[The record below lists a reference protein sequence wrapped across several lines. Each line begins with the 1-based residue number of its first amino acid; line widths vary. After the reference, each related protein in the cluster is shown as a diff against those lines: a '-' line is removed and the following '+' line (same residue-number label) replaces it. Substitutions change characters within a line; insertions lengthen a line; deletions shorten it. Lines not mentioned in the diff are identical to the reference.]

1 MVIFCV
7 QCTATTLFKM
17 DTTMDLIHA
26 QQGEYLVVTVNAARV
41 DASAALKFKDSMN
54 AIDESNSKILLNLE
68 HVELID
74 SSGLDAVVSVMKHLG
89 KGRKMDL
96 CALIPTVEKVFR
108 LTRMDSIFSIYA
120 TLEQAVSDQQAT
132 G

>member
-1 MVIFCV
+1 M
-7 QCTATTLFKM
+7 
-17 DTTMDLIHA
+17 
-26 QQGEYLVVTVNAARV
+26 NAAHIN
-41 DASAALKFKDSMN
+41 ASAVLDFKESMN
-54 AIDESNSKILLNLE
+54 AIDESNSKKLLNFE
-68 HVELID
+68 QVEFID
-74 SSGLDAVVSVMKHLG
+74 SSGLGAVVSVMKHLG

-96 CALIPTVEKVFR
+96 CALTPTVEKVFW

>member
-7 QCTATTLFKM
+7 QCTAMTLFKM

-96 CALIPTVEKVFR
+96 FALTPTVEKVFR

>member
-1 MVIFCV
+1 
-7 QCTATTLFKM
+7 
-17 DTTMDLIHA
+17 MDLIHA

-54 AIDESNSKILLNLE
+54 VIDESNSKILLNLE

>member
-1 MVIFCV
+1 
-7 QCTATTLFKM
+7 
-17 DTTMDLIHA
+17 MDLIHA
-26 QQGEYLVVTVNAARV
+26 QQGEYLVVTVNAMRI
-41 DASAALKFKDSMN
+41 DASAALEFKDSMN

-68 HVELID
+68 QVEFID
-74 SSGLDAVVSVMKHLG
+74 SSGLGAVVSVMKHLS
-89 KGRKMDL
+89 KGSKMDL
-96 CALIPTVEKVFR
+96 CALTPTVEKVFR